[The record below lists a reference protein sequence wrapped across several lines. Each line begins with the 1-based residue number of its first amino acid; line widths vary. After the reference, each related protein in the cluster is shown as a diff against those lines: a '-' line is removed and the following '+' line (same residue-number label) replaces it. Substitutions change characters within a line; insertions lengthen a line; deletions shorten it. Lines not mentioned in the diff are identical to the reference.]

1 MSYEAAMNDNPTR
14 QRDRAPILIDF
25 PCDSMGIAAA
35 LRQAFTDAAN
45 DRSDHDF
52 EKLLNQLN

>member
-1 MSYEAAMNDNPTR
+1 MNDNPTR

-25 PCDSMGIAAA
+25 PCDRMGIAAA

-45 DRSDHDF
+45 DRSNHDF